1 MFFTYVADQPNINLH
16 TGKLLKL
23 AMQIANSSIGT
34 TKYQVADPD
43 KGSELR
49 NVTLIACNVVFL
61 SSSIS
66 HYCIILWQFLCIADI
81 LGRWTLNS

>member
-1 MFFTYVADQPNINLH
+1 MYFTYVADQPNINLH

-23 AMQIANSSIGT
+23 AMQIANSNIG

-49 NVTLIACNVVFL
+49 NVTLIACNVER
-61 SSSIS
+61 I
-66 HYCIILWQFLCIADI
+66 
-81 LGRWTLNS
+81 T